1 MISAEM
7 RDFVDVVLEQRS
19 IGEAEVQRLVRDL
32 LVDGAM
38 NHETIDVL
46 LALDR
51 AVLAQHPNWAEFL
64 VATTV
69 DHVVWSS
76 RPTGVVTRDLAQW
89 LVATLTVGE
98 GPTENGMRIAFEVV
112 READRCDELLITFAM
127 GKAGLKARQDFSRS
141 DAALLVA

>member
-19 IGEAEVQRLVRDL
+19 IGEAEVRRLAREIL
-32 LVDGAM
+32 ADGAM

-51 AVLAQHPNWAEFL
+51 AVSAQHPNWAEFL
-64 VATTV
+64 VATAV
-69 DHVVWSS
+69 EYLVWTS

-127 GKAGLKARQDFSRS
+127 GKGGLKARQDLSRS